1 MLVDAPAGVSP
12 RNVPVWEV
20 CQHFARNSLLWASR
34 TPLSPLGLLLI
45 TNIIGVE
52 PFVTDNLSHPAAM
65 SRAQTATSQPAPA
78 LPKVGETRCYWALL
92 SADLQFIYLDPTFA
106 NHLEQQAEQLV
117 GKSLLQ
123 FVHPDEQA
131 SAKQD
136 LGSVLDSRTLHGSV
150 TRVRFS
156 RLAYVRK
163 QLGFEG
169 DTSDTKSTATD
180 SDYMPVD
187 IVINWAAE
195 GLVLC
200 FIHSIVEQEPG
211 KDNDEGSN
219 PNWCGTPVMTLD
231 HFQLLFR
238 RLLVCVPQA
247 GSGIRVFQIL
257 SNQQERQLMLSW
269 PPDQGHGP
277 MGRDFSRLAEKVAMG
292 GSPGETDAKTSCTRR
307 FRSMQ
312 TMPGIGA
319 DVESIFIPHGSIV
332 FACHKV
338 NAPSRTSSTP
348 TSMQAYG
355 QTAYA
360 APPPPYYDQNNG
372 YGAQPPPLAVNPP
385 PGTYLPP
392 SQPNSA
398 TPDPYSSPRWAQPG
412 QWQGQSQPPP
422 SSAPSSSIDHQRAG
436 TYPPQG
442 QPWPTSQPAYPP
454 AGDAE
459 GRPLSPGDEV
469 PPPKRRVSPG
479 QTRES
484 SASRSNSGASSNRPM
499 GVLKCSSCKTT
510 SSPEWRKGPSGKKEL
525 CNACGLRFARSR
537 AKKEGHVQAK
547 KRKEKGIIKRDS
559 ATPPAGFRR
568 YDDGSAD
575 GYAQPPQ
582 HGPPVEMS
590 PAPSSAGSV
599 GSVNSVNFVH
609 YSPASSTAEPPRTP
623 YAPYYAGVTS
633 PLATQPPVGGAYET
647 GRTSPGQI
655 LAPSSF
661 ERDRERDAPEQRR
674 SVVSGA

>member
-1 MLVDAPAGVSP
+1 
-12 RNVPVWEV
+12 
-20 CQHFARNSLLWASR
+20 
-34 TPLSPLGLLLI
+34 
-45 TNIIGVE
+45 
-52 PFVTDNLSHPAAM
+52 M
-65 SRAQTATSQPAPA
+65 SRAQNAPPQAAPA
-78 LPKVGETRCYWALL
+78 LPKLGETRCYWALL
-92 SADLQFIYLDPTFA
+92 SADLQFIYLDPVLA
-106 NHLEQQAEQLV
+106 SHLEQQSDQLV

-156 RLAYVRK
+156 RLSYIRK
-163 QLGFEG
+163 QLGYTG
-169 DTSDTKSTATD
+169 PPSDTDAAAVDT
-180 SDYMPVD
+180 DYMPVD

-200 FIHSIVEQEPG
+200 FIHAIVEPDPSNS
-211 KDNDEGSN
+211 DNDEGSKS
-219 PNWCGTPVMTLD
+219 NWCGTPVMTLD

-292 GSPGETDAKTSCTRR
+292 SGPPGEIDTKTSCTRR

-338 NAPSRTSSTP
+338 NAPSRASSSP

-360 APPPPYYDQNNG
+360 PPQPPYYEQNNNG
-372 YGAQPPPLAVNPP
+372 YGLPPPPLSVNSPP
-385 PGTYLPP
+385 NNYIPP

-398 TPDPYSSPRWAQPG
+398 TPDPYSPQRWSQPG
-412 QWQGQSQPPP
+412 QWQGQQPPP
-422 SSAPSSSIDHQRAG
+422 NSAPSSSIDHQRAG

-442 QPWPTSQPAYPP
+442 QPWPAAQPAYPP
-454 AGDAE
+454 AADAE
-459 GRPLSPGDEV
+459 GRPMSPGDEV

-479 QTRES
+479 QARES
-484 SASRSNSGASSNRPM
+484 SASRSNSSAGVNRPV
-499 GVLKCSSCKTT
+499 GVIKCSSCKTT

-547 KRKEKGIIKRDS
+547 KRKEKGILKRDS
-559 ATPPAGFRR
+559 ATPPAGFR
-568 YDDGSAD
+568 GGGD
-575 GYAQPPQ
+575 GYAQAGAAPQ
-582 HGPPVEMS
+582 VQPLEVG
-590 PAPSSAGSV
+590 PAPSATGP
-599 GSVNSVNFVH
+599 VNFVH
-609 YSPASSTAEPPRTP
+609 YSPAPGAEQARQP

-633 PLATQPPVGGAYET
+633 PLATQPPIAGAAYEG
-647 GRTSPGQI
+647 GRASPGQI

-661 ERDRERDAPEQRR
+661 ERERERETPDHRR
-674 SVVSGA
+674 SVVGGA

>member
-1 MLVDAPAGVSP
+1 
-12 RNVPVWEV
+12 
-20 CQHFARNSLLWASR
+20 
-34 TPLSPLGLLLI
+34 
-45 TNIIGVE
+45 
-52 PFVTDNLSHPAAM
+52 M
-65 SRAQTATSQPAPA
+65 SRAQNAASQPPPV
-78 LPKVGETRCYWALL
+78 LPKIGETRCYWALL
-92 SADLQFIYLDPTFA
+92 SSDLQFIYLDPVLA
-106 NHLEQQAEQLV
+106 SHLEEQAETLV

-156 RLAYVRK
+156 RLSYVRR
-163 QLGFEG
+163 QLGHTGAGSGSAPGAQWDGAEKV
-169 DTSDTKSTATD
+169 SYD
-180 SDYMPVD
+180 SDYMAVD

-200 FIHSIVEQEPG
+200 FIHAIVDLDPKE
-211 KDNDEGSN
+211 DNDESKKGGWS
-219 PNWCGTPVMTLD
+219 NWCGTPVMTLD

-238 RLLVCVPQA
+238 RLLICVPQA

-292 GSPGETDAKTSCTRR
+292 NGAPSETDAKTSCTRR

-338 NAPSRTSSTP
+338 NAPSRASSTP

-355 QTAYA
+355 QPAYTAGQQHQ
-360 APPPPYYDQNNG
+360 PPYYDGSSNG
-372 YGAQPPPLAVNPP
+372 YGLPPPPLSVNPP
-385 PGTYLPP
+385 AGPFIPA

-398 TPDPYSSPRWAQPG
+398 ASASYSPQRWSQPG
-412 QWQGQSQPPP
+412 EPSGSYTQWQGQPGQSGSQPP
-422 SSAPSSSIDHQRAG
+422 SSIDHQRAG

-442 QPWPTSQPAYPP
+442 QPWPAGGQPVYADGSYQGTPD
-454 AGDAE
+454 GD
-459 GRPLSPGDEV
+459 SEV

-484 SASRSNSGASSNRPM
+484 SAGKGGANGGNRPV
-499 GVLKCSSCKTT
+499 GVIKCSSCKTT

-547 KRKEKGIIKRDS
+547 KRKEKGVTKRDS
-559 ATPPAGFRR
+559 ATPPAGYRR
-568 YDDGSAD
+568 YEEGEGA
-575 GYAQPPQ
+575 YAP
-582 HGPPVEMS
+582 
-590 PAPSSAGSV
+590 PAPASGTSASP
-599 GSVNSVNFVH
+599 SPVNFVH
-609 YSPASSTAEPPRTP
+609 YSPSAGGEAARAMPYGADTRTP
-623 YAPYYAGVTS
+623 YSGSSYYTS
-633 PLATQPPVGGAYET
+633 PLATQPPVAPADSGAYEQ
-647 GRTSPGQI
+647 GRASPGQI
-655 LAPSSF
+655 VAPASF
-661 ERDRERDAPEQRR
+661 EREREREAAPEQRR
-674 SVVSGA
+674 SVLSG